1 MEKISLRKPRVI
13 LCDDDQFICDLIG
26 DQLKD
31 MGYEVVTA
39 DTPVTCAFY
48 SDHADSCPQHIRCAD
63 ILIIDHNMPNM
74 TGIELLELQH
84 HKGCKLTSKNKL
96 LITGRDD
103 SELRKRA
110 EALGCHFLPKPV
122 DIHTILAWI
131 KGCEE
136 RIDLSEPLAPDLFL
150 PAKKKAFCVTTHG
163 K

>member
-1 MEKISLRKPRVI
+1 MRKPRAIVCDDEDVI
-13 LCDDDQFICDLIG
+13 LDFFKHL
-26 DQLKD
+26 LESL
-31 MGYEVVTA
+31 GYEVVTA

-150 PAKKKAFCVTTHG
+150 PAKQKPFVVTTHG